1 MKYMPGQVFSVPMHH
16 RPGPAGRQF
25 ALITCPEMLKRVT
38 DGALSNTGISMYS
51 LSAAGLG

>member
-1 MKYMPGQVFSVPMHH
+1 MKYKPGKVFSVEMHH